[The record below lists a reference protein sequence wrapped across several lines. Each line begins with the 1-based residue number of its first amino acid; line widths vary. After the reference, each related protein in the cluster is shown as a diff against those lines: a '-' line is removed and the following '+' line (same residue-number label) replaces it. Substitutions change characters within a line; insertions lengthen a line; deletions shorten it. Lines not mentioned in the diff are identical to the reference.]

1 MPRREIARSAPAIAS
16 LPARAPSAEQA
27 AHDAR
32 MLLVWAAWARGSGDL
47 EAEIVHS
54 AQRRLTHPPLNEAV
68 ATLFERA
75 ARVMADHANRG
86 GS

>member
-1 MPRREIARSAPAIAS
+1 
-16 LPARAPSAEQA
+16 
-27 AHDAR
+27 